1 MAKLTLSFKGHLIAI
16 HHLGEKVA
24 TIGRDLDC
32 DIPIDSLAVAPR
44 HAQILAHADG
54 YSITAMDPEHPVILN
69 SEKVEQAPLHHGDLI
84 RIGKHTLHY
93 AEAAQ
98 EVAVMPTA
106 GAQTPG
112 AGPGRAAGS
121 TGSAP
126 DLAYV
131 QMQSSRKLGRIL
143 VLHHGRIRLTVAGA
157 ELVVITRRGDDYIL
171 VCAPGVTR
179 FGVNGVPTQPGAEI
193 RLDDAA
199 LIEVD
204 DLRCQFFSG
213 RVDPS

>member
-16 HHLGEKVA
+16 HHLDEGCA
-24 TIGRDLDC
+24 TIGRDLAC
-32 DIPIDSLAVAPR
+32 EIPIDSLAVAPR

-54 YSITAMDPEHPVILN
+54 YSITAIDPAHPVILN

-106 GAQTPG
+106 GAGVPG
-112 AGPGRAAGS
+112 AGPGQAARS
-121 TGSAP
+121 AGSAP
-126 DLAYV
+126 DLTYV
-131 QMQSSRKLGRIL
+131 QIQSGRRLGRIL
-143 VLHHGRIRLTVAGA
+143 ALHHGSIRLTVAGA
-157 ELVVITRRGDDYIL
+157 DLVVITRRGDDDVL
-171 VCAPGVTR
+171 VCAPGATR
-179 FGVNGVPTQPGAEI
+179 FGINGLPAQSGAEI
-193 RLDDAA
+193 RLDDGA

-204 DLRCQFFSG
+204 DLRCQYFSG
-213 RVDPS
+213 RVDPP

>member
-16 HHLGEKVA
+16 HHLGEGGA

-32 DIPIDSLAVAPR
+32 AIPIDSLAVAPR

-54 YSITAMDPEHPVILN
+54 YSITATDPEHPVIVN
-69 SEKVEQAPLHHGDLI
+69 SEKVEQAPLRHGDLI

-98 EVAVMPTA
+98 EVAIMPTA
-106 GAQTPG
+106 GARTPG
-112 AGPGRAAGS
+112 AGPGRATGS

-126 DLAYV
+126 DLAYL
-131 QMQSSRKLGRIL
+131 QIQSGRELGRIL
-143 VLHHGRIRLTVAGA
+143 ALHHGSIRLTVAGA
-157 ELVVITRRGDDYIL
+157 ELVVISRRGDDYIL
-171 VCAPGVTR
+171 ACVPGVTR
-179 FGVNGVPTQPGAEI
+179 FGVNGVPAQPGAEI
-193 RLDDAA
+193 RLDDGA
-199 LIEVD
+199 LIEAD

-213 RVDPS
+213 RIDPP